1 MLGQLD
7 YFMLYIET
15 IYTYTGTT
23 SMQAQ
28 DYLLIEEHD
37 KYITLTLNR
46 PESFNALSEEMMFA
60 MQHALHD
67 IAERDD
73 LSCVVIK
80 ANGRAFCAGHDLKQM
95 RANVNDKYYQK
106 LFSQCSK
113 MMQSIINLPIP
124 VIAEVQGVATAA
136 GCQLAATCDLVVASE
151 KARFAVSGINLGL
164 FCSTPAVALSR
175 AIGPKHAMEMLL
187 TGEFISA
194 TDAKEKGLVNRIAAP
209 EDLAATT
216 QQLVDTICGKL
227 PVALKTGK
235 AMFYEQ
241 LGQTVPSAY
250 ETACEYMV
258 NNLMDDDTQAGI
270 AAFVDK

>member
-1 MLGQLD
+1 
-7 YFMLYIET
+7 
-15 IYTYTGTT
+15 
-23 SMQAQ
+23 MQTQ

-46 PESFNALSEEMMFA
+46 PDKFNALSEEMMLA

-67 IAERDD
+67 IADRDD

-95 RANVNDKYYQK
+95 RANIDDKYYAK
-106 LFSQCSK
+106 LFAQCSK
-113 MMQSIINLPIP
+113 MMQSIVSLPIP

-136 GCQLAATCDLVVASE
+136 GCQLVASCDLVVASE

-175 AIGPKHAMEMLL
+175 SIGPKHAMEMLL

-194 TDAKEKGLVNRIAAP
+194 ADAKDKGLVNRLAAP
-209 EDLAATT
+209 EDLGATT
-216 QQLVDTICGKL
+216 QTLVDTICGKL

-241 LGQTVPSAY
+241 LGQTLPEAY
-250 ETACEYMV
+250 NTACEYMV

-270 AAFVDK
+270 ACFVEK

>member
-1 MLGQLD
+1 MPV
-7 YFMLYIET
+7 
-15 IYTYTGTT
+15 
-23 SMQAQ
+23 Q

-60 MQHALHD
+60 IQHALHD

-80 ANGRAFCAGHDLKQM
+80 ANGKAFCAGHDLKQM

-194 TDAKEKGLVNRIAAP
+194 ADAKGKGLVNRIAAP
-209 EDLAATT
+209 EDLADTT

-227 PVALKTGK
+227 PVALRTGK
-235 AMFYEQ
+235 SMFYEQ
-241 LGQTVPSAY
+241 LGQTLPSAY
-250 ETACEYMV
+250 ETACEYMIT
-258 NNLMDDDTQAGI
+258 NLMDDDTQAGI
-270 AAFVDK
+270 ASFVDK

>member
-15 IYTYTGTT
+15 IYTHTGTT
-23 SMQAQ
+23 SMPAQ

-194 TDAKEKGLVNRIAAP
+194 ADAKDKGLVNRIAAP

-235 AMFYEQ
+235 SMFYEQ
-241 LGQTVPSAY
+241 LGQTLPSAY

-270 AAFVDK
+270 AKFVEK